1 MEEDHLI
8 PKKITIP
15 FSYTAGRI
23 ASRFFLELRDNKK
36 IMGVRCPSCKKVI
49 VPPQLI
55 CVECFE
61 ETEDWVE
68 VGPGGMLLNYTVVE
82 KPEPHYSVKTPFI
95 VGIIRLDGSDT
106 NLIHFV
112 KGINGKKD
120 NGNIRLVPKFAK
132 KRVGSIRDIEYFEPE
147 KG

>member
-1 MEEDHLI
+1 MEEYDVI

-15 FSYTAGRI
+15 FSYTAGRV

-61 ETEDWVE
+61 VTEDWVE
-68 VGPGGMLLNYTVVE
+68 VGPGGLLLNYTLVE
-82 KPEPHYSVKTPFI
+82 RPEPHYPVKTPFI
-95 VGIIRLDGSDT
+95 VGIIRLDGAGT

-112 KGINGKKD
+112 KGIKGD
-120 NGNIRLVPKFAK
+120 VNIRVVPKFAED
-132 KRVGSIRDIEYFEPE
+132 RTGSIRDIEYFEPE